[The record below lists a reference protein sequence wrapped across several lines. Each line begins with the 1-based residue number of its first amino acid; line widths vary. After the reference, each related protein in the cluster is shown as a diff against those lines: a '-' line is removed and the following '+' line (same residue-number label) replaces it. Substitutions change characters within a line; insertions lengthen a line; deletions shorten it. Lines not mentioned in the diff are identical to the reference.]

1 MDYIIASFPRSGNHL
16 LRYIVEYF
24 TKRPTLGEGDY
35 EWSRTIDGP
44 VLNRL
49 SLIEHKKPYVYADP
63 EPIAVKRHNIRED
76 DFFLRD
82 ITYLLYI
89 KRDMLE
95 AILRHGLHN
104 KSIEFLVEPE
114 NNYLQELI
122 KMYDDLENDVKQ
134 FYSVL
139 TISFEE
145 LVFEPAKLRMILTD
159 IVDFFELKK
168 KTINIGW
175 FVKNWDKHQEKCKL
189 VFNEINHMEYEDS
202 PTFWQDKLTIE
213 QLNYVKE
220 RIENAY

>member
-1 MDYIIASFPRSGNHL
+1 MNYIIASFPRSGNHL
-16 LRYIVEYF
+16 VRYIVEYL
-24 TKRPTLGEGDY
+24 TKRPTLGEGDF
-35 EWSRTIDGP
+35 EWSRGIDGP

-49 SLIEHKKPYVYADP
+49 SLIEHKKPYVYTDP

-76 DFFLRD
+76 DFFPRN
-82 ITYLLYI
+82 IGILYI
-89 KRDMLE
+89 KRDMIE

-104 KSIEFLVEPE
+104 HNIEGLLSPK
-114 NNYLQELI
+114 NDCLDKLI
-122 KMYDDLENDVKQ
+122 KMYDGLDNDIKI
-134 FYSVL
+134 FDNIL
-139 TISFEE
+139 DISFEE
-145 LVFEPAKLRMILTD
+145 LLFEPAKLRMILTE

-220 RIENAY
+220 RINNAY